1 MKAAS
6 EKPAHR
12 GRKKTTWH
20 KAAAIFKIVISVGL
34 LWLLSTTYDV
44 GDSIDRLAGVNLWW
58 LLSAMLLFAI
68 LIILATFRWR
78 VILSALGENIPF
90 GPASGIVT
98 IGLFFNQVLPS
109 NLGGDAMRIWRLH
122 RRGAGLGRAVGSVML
137 DRVIAL
143 VALAVLVLATLPLA
157 SDLMSDAR
165 ILVAFWLFIAL
176 VPLGLAALL
185 WLDRLLILFARIL
198 PGRLIDALEALARD
212 ARTVLLNR
220 RSCGAVLGF
229 ALANQILLVLLMIA
243 LAWGLG
249 IPAQFNVFVVLIPPV
264 ILASVIPLSFAGW
277 GVREGAMIAMLGTIG
292 IGATEAIALSVS
304 FGLVVLVGSLPGA
317 VVWLVTGNRNLAPPS
332 TNH

>member
-1 MKAAS
+1 MTAAS
-6 EKPAHR
+6 NNPTHS
-12 GRKKTTWH
+12 GGKKATWH
-20 KAAAIFKIVISVGL
+20 KIAAIVKVGISVGL

-58 LLSAMLLFAI
+58 LLTAMLLFAI

-78 VILSALGENIPF
+78 VILSALGEKIPF
-90 GPASGIVT
+90 WPAAGIVT

-143 VALAVLVLATLPLA
+143 VALALLVLSTLPLA
-157 SDLMSDAR
+157 SGIIGDAR
-165 ILVAFWLFIAL
+165 ILTAFWLFIAL

-185 WLDRLLILFARIL
+185 WLDRLLVLFARIL

-229 ALANQILLVLLMIA
+229 ALANQILLVLLVIT

-249 IPAQFNVFVVLIPPV
+249 IPARFSVYIVLIPPV

-292 IGATEAIALSVS
+292 VGATEAIALSVL
-304 FGLVVLVGSLPGA
+304 FGLVVLAGSLPGA
-317 VVWLVTGNRNLAPPS
+317 IVWLVTGNRPMTSPS
-332 TNH
+332 TNS